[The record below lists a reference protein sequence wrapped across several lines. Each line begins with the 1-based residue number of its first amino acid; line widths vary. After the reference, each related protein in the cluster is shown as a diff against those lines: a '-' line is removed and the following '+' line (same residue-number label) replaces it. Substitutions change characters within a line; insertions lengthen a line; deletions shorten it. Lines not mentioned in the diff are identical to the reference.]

1 MMITITNQN
10 PDKEHIFVIIDV
22 ITDAIDAGRQIRF
35 QYYRWNIK
43 KEMELRK
50 EGSWYV
56 VSPWGLMW
64 DDENYYLVAFD
75 AAESKIKHYRV
86 DKMLKISI
94 LGERRQG
101 RAEFQAFD
109 LPRYTRSLFGMYGG
123 EETKVTMEAKNE
135 MVGVLIDR
143 FGKDLP
149 IMPVDEDHFRTVVNV
164 AVSNQFLGWIM
175 AIGSDVRITAPES
188 VVEKM
193 RDEIKRLSEQY
204 K

>member
-1 MMITITNQN
+1 
-10 PDKEHIFVIIDV
+10 
-22 ITDAIDAGRQIRF
+22 
-35 QYYRWNIK
+35 
-43 KEMELRK
+43 
-50 EGSWYV
+50 
-56 VSPWGLMW
+56 
-64 DDENYYLVAFD
+64 
-75 AAESKIKHYRV
+75 
-86 DKMLKISI
+86 
-94 LGERRQG
+94 
-101 RAEFQAFD
+101 
-109 LPRYTRSLFGMYGG
+109 
-123 EETKVTMEAKNE
+123 

>member
-1 MMITITNQN
+1 
-10 PDKEHIFVIIDV
+10 
-22 ITDAIDAGRQIRF
+22 
-35 QYYRWNIK
+35 
-43 KEMELRK
+43 
-50 EGSWYV
+50 
-56 VSPWGLMW
+56 
-64 DDENYYLVAFD
+64 
-75 AAESKIKHYRV
+75 
-86 DKMLKISI
+86 
-94 LGERRQG
+94 
-101 RAEFQAFD
+101 
-109 LPRYTRSLFGMYGG
+109 MYGG

-135 MVGVLIDR
+135 MVGVLVDR

>member
-1 MMITITNQN
+1 
-10 PDKEHIFVIIDV
+10 
-22 ITDAIDAGRQIRF
+22 
-35 QYYRWNIK
+35 
-43 KEMELRK
+43 
-50 EGSWYV
+50 
-56 VSPWGLMW
+56 
-64 DDENYYLVAFD
+64 
-75 AAESKIKHYRV
+75 
-86 DKMLKISI
+86 
-94 LGERRQG
+94 
-101 RAEFQAFD
+101 
-109 LPRYTRSLFGMYGG
+109 MYGG

>member
-1 MMITITNQN
+1 M
-10 PDKEHIFVIIDV
+10 DKLH
-22 ITDAIDAGRQIRF
+22 DAIGRDRQIRF

-143 FGKDLP
+143 FGKDTMLIP
-149 IMPVDEDHFRTVVNV
+149 DGEEHFVFTVPV
-164 AVSNQFLGWIM
+164 AVSPMFLSWVIGFGANAKILFPQSVAEKNKKLCLEALNQY
-175 AIGSDVRITAPES
+175 D
-188 VVEKM
+188 
-193 RDEIKRLSEQY
+193 
-204 K
+204 